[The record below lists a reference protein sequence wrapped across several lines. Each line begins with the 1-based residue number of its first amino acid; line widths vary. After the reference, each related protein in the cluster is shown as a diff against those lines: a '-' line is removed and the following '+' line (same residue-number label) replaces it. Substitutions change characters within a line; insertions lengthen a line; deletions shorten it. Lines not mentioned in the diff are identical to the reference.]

1 MTTMSCVGIEGISD
15 ADIID
20 QRISKGEGNDMQP
33 LRIADAAPSLTSG
46 AQATHNRLLA
56 ALPADEYQRI
66 ARDLVTR
73 PLRLRQVLHKHGDK
87 LTEVHF
93 TGRGICSITNAMED
107 GGMVEVAT
115 VGNEGFIGIG
125 AALGD
130 SIASGEAFVQ
140 VQGDP
145 AQVMSLDAF
154 QREMDRRGAFYDL
167 VSRYTQAFV
176 GLVMQSVACNGLHS
190 AEERCCRWLL
200 MTHDRVEHDEFAL
213 THEFMAMMLGVR
225 RPTVTLV
232 MAELTNAGIIS
243 HVRGR
248 VRVVD
253 RQGLEGASCE
263 CYKTVRA
270 LYDRL
275 LPPPPR

>member
-1 MTTMSCVGIEGISD
+1 MH
-15 ADIID
+15 
-20 QRISKGEGNDMQP
+20 P
-33 LRIADAAPSLTSG
+33 LKIADTGPSLVTKHS
-46 AQATHNRLLA
+46 QNRLLA
-56 ALPADEYQRI
+56 ALPSDEYQRI
-66 ARDLVTR
+66 LPHLVTR
-73 PLRLRQVLHKHGDK
+73 PLRVRQVIHKHGEK

-115 VGNEGFIGIG
+115 VGNEGFVGIG

-130 SIASGEAFVQ
+130 PIASGEAFVQ
-140 VQGDP
+140 VAGDP
-145 AQVMSLDAF
+145 AQVMSIDAF
-154 QREMDRRGAFYDL
+154 QREMDRRGVFFDL
-167 VSRYTQAFV
+167 VSRYAQAFV

-200 MTHDRVEHDEFAL
+200 MTHDRVEQDEFAL

-253 RQGLEGASCE
+253 RAGLESASCE
-263 CYKTVRA
+263 CYKTVRT

-275 LPPPPR
+275 LPH

>member
-1 MTTMSCVGIEGISD
+1 
-15 ADIID
+15 
-20 QRISKGEGNDMQP
+20 NMQP
-33 LRIADAAPSLTSG
+33 LRIAEAAPSLTPG
-46 AQATHNRLLA
+46 AQPTHNRLLA
-56 ALPADEYQRI
+56 ALPADDYQRI
-66 ARDLVTR
+66 ARDLVPR
-73 PLRLRQVLHKHGDK
+73 PLRVRQVRHKHGEK
-87 LTEVHF
+87 LTEVYF

-115 VGNEGFIGIG
+115 VGSEGFIGIG

-140 VQGDP
+140 VQGDA
-145 AQVMSLDAF
+145 AQVMSVEAF

-200 MTHDRVEHDEFAL
+200 MTHDRIAQDEFPL
-213 THEFMAMMLGVR
+213 THEFLAIMLGVR

-232 MAELTNAGIIS
+232 MAELARAGIVS
-243 HVRGR
+243 HVRGH
-248 VRVVD
+248 VRIVD
-253 RQGLEGASCE
+253 RAGLEGASCE
-263 CYKTVRA
+263 CYRNVRA
-270 LYDRL
+270 VFDRL
-275 LPPPPR
+275 LPAATGERPAIAVTQ

>member
-1 MTTMSCVGIEGISD
+1 
-15 ADIID
+15 
-20 QRISKGEGNDMQP
+20 MQP
-33 LRIADAAPSLTSG
+33 LKLADAAPFPASG
-46 AQATHNRLLA
+46 THQSHNRLLA
-56 ALPADEYQRI
+56 ALPSDEYQRI
-66 ARDLVTR
+66 VRELVTR
-73 PLRLRQVLHKHGDK
+73 PLRVRQVLHKHGEK
-87 LTEVHF
+87 LTEVYF
-93 TGRGICSITNAMED
+93 SGRGICSITNAMED
-107 GGMVEVAT
+107 GSMVEIAT
-115 VGNEGFIGIG
+115 VGSEGFVGIG

-130 SIASGEAFVQ
+130 PIASGEAFVQ

-145 AQVMSLDAF
+145 AQVMSVDAF
-154 QREMDRRGAFYDL
+154 QRELDRRGVFYDL

-200 MTHDRVEHDEFAL
+200 MTHDRVEQDEFAL

-248 VRVVD
+248 VRIVD
-253 RQGLEGASCE
+253 RQGLESASCE
-263 CYKTVRA
+263 CYKTVRT

-275 LPPPPR
+275 LPTH

>member
-1 MTTMSCVGIEGISD
+1 MSD
-15 ADIID
+15 AHIID
-20 QRISKGEGNDMQP
+20 QQFRRDRGNNMQP
-33 LRIADAAPSLTSG
+33 MRIADAATSPLSGTQPS
-46 AQATHNRLLA
+46 HNRLLA
-56 ALPADEYQRI
+56 ALPAEEYQRI
-66 ARDLVTR
+66 SRDLVTR
-73 PLRLRQVLHKHGDK
+73 PLRVRQVLHKHGEK
-87 LTEVHF
+87 LTEVF
-93 TGRGICSITNAMED
+93 FCGRGICSITNAMED

-115 VGNEGFIGIG
+115 VGNEGFIGVG

-130 SIASGEAFVQ
+130 PIASGEAFVQ

-145 AQVMSLDAF
+145 AQVMSIDAF
-154 QREMDRRGAFYDL
+154 QREMDRRGPLYDL

-200 MTHDRVEHDEFAL
+200 MTHDRVEQDEFAL

-253 RQGLEGASCE
+253 RPGLEGASCE

-270 LYDRL
+270 LFDRL
-275 LPPPPR
+275 LPPPR

>member
-1 MTTMSCVGIEGISD
+1 MNNDHNSSF
-15 ADIID
+15 
-20 QRISKGEGNDMQP
+20 SGEGDIMQS
-33 LRIADAAPSLTSG
+33 LKIADASPTLVTQRS
-46 AQATHNRLLA
+46 HNRLLA
-56 ALPADEYQRI
+56 ALPVDEYQRI
-66 ARDLVTR
+66 VPQLSVR
-73 PLRLRQVLHKHGDK
+73 PLRLRQVLHKHGER
-87 LTEVHF
+87 LTEVLF
-93 TGRGICSITNAMED
+93 TGRGICSITKSMED
-107 GGMVEVAT
+107 GGTVEVAT
-115 VGNEGFIGIG
+115 VGNEGFVGIG

-130 SIASGEAFVQ
+130 PIASGEAFVQ

-145 AQVMSLDAF
+145 AQVMSIEAF
-154 QREMDRRGAFYDL
+154 QREMDRRGIFYDL
-167 VSRYTQAFV
+167 VSRYAQAFV

-200 MTHDRVEHDEFAL
+200 MTHDRVEQDEFAL

-232 MAELTNAGIIS
+232 MAELTSAGIIS

-253 RQGLEGASCE
+253 RAGLEAASCE
-263 CYKTVRA
+263 CYKTVRT

-275 LPPPPR
+275 LPR

>member
-1 MTTMSCVGIEGISD
+1 MQP
-15 ADIID
+15 
-20 QRISKGEGNDMQP
+20 QRITEVAST
-33 LRIADAAPSLTSG
+33 LTPGS
-46 AQATHNRLLA
+46 QSTYNRLLS
-56 ALPADEYQRI
+56 ALPADEFQRI
-66 ARDLVTR
+66 SHDLVTR
-73 PLRLRQVLHKHGDK
+73 PLRVRQVLHKHGDR
-87 LTEVHF
+87 LTEVYF
-93 TGRGICSITNAMED
+93 PGRGICSITNAMED

-115 VGNEGFIGIG
+115 VGNEGFVGIG

-145 AQVMSLDAF
+145 AQVMSVDAF
-154 QREMDRRGAFYDL
+154 RREMDRRGAFYEL

-200 MTHDRVEHDEFAL
+200 MTHDRVEQDEFAL

-253 RQGLEGASCE
+253 RPGLEAASCE
-263 CYKTVRA
+263 CYRTVRA

-275 LPPPPR
+275 LPAAQ